1 MRHCLRPLVAGM
13 FAATLPQAAA
23 QAQILIEPEDV
34 GTYGM
39 AVGDTS
45 VSLHVREAGDGIF
58 EAVVS
63 VTSDDETVFERTYDE
78 MFSLFQS
85 PILKLIEMDA
95 SNDTPELFVSRY
107 SGGAHCCNLVS
118 IVAKGADG
126 QWTEI
131 DAGAFDGDPAA
142 NYPHDVT
149 GDGAAEMI
157 TLDNAFLYAF
167 APYAGSFAPTMVLA
181 LRDGAIVDV
190 SAEPDYEYVMGAA
203 VRNLGAMPEEGES
216 RNSWLAAHS
225 AMQLRLGA
233 DDPFALADKDY
244 DPEPDWGTTFCRDE
258 GTETYDCP
266 EDRIGRTPFPVALR
280 QFLSE
285 RGYME

>member
-1 MRHCLRPLVAGM
+1 VKAHLASLLAVAL
-13 FAATLPQAAA
+13 LPAMA
-23 QAQILIEPEDV
+23 QAQILVEPDAV

-39 AVGDTS
+39 AVDETA
-45 VSLHVREAGDGIF
+45 VSMQVRRAGDGMF
-58 EAVVS
+58 EAQLS
-63 VTSDDETVFERTYDE
+63 VAVDGESVFTRTYDE

-85 PILKLIEMDA
+85 PILKLVEMDA
-95 SNDTPELFVSRY
+95 SNDAPELFVSRY
-107 SGGAHCCNLVS
+107 SGGAHCCNLIS
-118 IVAKGADG
+118 IVAKTGNG

-131 DAGAFDGDPAA
+131 EVGAYDGDPER
-142 NYPHDVT
+142 NYPNDVT
-149 GDGAAEMI
+149 GDGVAEI
-157 TLDNAFLYAF
+157 VTLDNSFLYAF
-167 APYAGSFAPTMVLA
+167 ASYAGSYAPTIVLA

-190 SAEPDYEYVMGAA
+190 SAEPDFDYVMGAA
-203 VRNLGAMPEEGES
+203 VRNLGTMPDAGES
-216 RNSWLAAHS
+216 RNSWLAAYT

-244 DPEPDWGTTFCRDE
+244 DPEPDWGLTFCRDE

-266 EDRIGRTPFPVALR
+266 EDRIGRTEFPVALR

>member
-1 MRHCLRPLVAGM
+1 MRQCLRPALVGLI
-13 FAATLPQAAA
+13 AATWPLATA

-34 GTYGM
+34 GTYAM
-39 AVGDTS
+39 AVGETS
-45 VSLHVREAGDGIF
+45 VSLLVREAEAGVF

-63 VTSDDETVFERTYDE
+63 VTSDGEAAFESTYGE

-95 SNDTPELFVSRY
+95 SNDSPELFVSRY
-107 SGGAHCCNLVS
+107 SGGAHCCNLIS
-118 IVAKGADG
+118 IIAKGADG

-131 DAGAFDGDPAA
+131 EVGAFDGDPAA

-149 GDGAAEMI
+149 GDGAAEII
-157 TLDNAFLYAF
+157 TLDNSFLYAF
-167 APYAGSFAPTMVLA
+167 APYAGSFAPTIVLA

-203 VRNLGAMPEEGES
+203 VRNLGAMPDQGES
-216 RNSWLAAHS
+216 RNSWLAAHT

-233 DDPFALADKDY
+233 DDPFALADKDH
-244 DPEPDWGTTFCRDE
+244 DPEPDWGMTFCRDE

-266 EDRIGRTPFPVALR
+266 DDRIGRTPFPVALR

>member
-1 MRHCLRPLVAGM
+1 MKAHLASLLAVAL
-13 FAATLPQAAA
+13 LPAMAE
-23 QAQILIEPEDV
+23 AQILVEPDAV

-39 AVGDTS
+39 ALDDTA
-45 VSLHVREAGDGIF
+45 VSMQVRQAGDGMF
-58 EAVVS
+58 EAQLS
-63 VTSDDETVFERTYDE
+63 VAVDGATVFTRTYGE

-95 SNDTPELFVSRY
+95 SNDAPELFVSRY
-107 SGGAHCCNLVS
+107 SGGAHCCNLIS
-118 IVAKGADG
+118 IVAETGVG

-131 DAGAFDGDPAA
+131 EVGAYDGDPAA
-142 NYPHDVT
+142 NIPHDVT
-149 GDGAAEMI
+149 GDGVAEI
-157 TLDNAFLYAF
+157 VTLDNSFLYAF
-167 APYAGSFAPTMVLA
+167 APYAGSYAPTIVLA

-190 SAEPDYEYVMGAA
+190 SAEPDFEYVMGAA
-203 VRNLGAMPEEGES
+203 VRNLGAMPDAGES
-216 RNSWLAAHS
+216 RNSWLAAYT

-233 DDPFALADKDY
+233 DEPFALADKDY
-244 DPEPDWGTTFCRDE
+244 DPEPDWGMTFCRDE

-266 EDRIGRTPFPVALR
+266 DDRIGRTDYPVALR